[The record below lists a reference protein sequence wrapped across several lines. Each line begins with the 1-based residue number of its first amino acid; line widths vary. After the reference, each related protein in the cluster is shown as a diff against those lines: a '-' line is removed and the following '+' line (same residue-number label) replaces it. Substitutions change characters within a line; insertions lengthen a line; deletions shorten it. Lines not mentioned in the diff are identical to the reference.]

1 MNFENM
7 FIMQG
12 MLFALM
18 LIGLLLKRTGLITD
32 GNRGLLSGLVV
43 NVTLPCS
50 IIKSFEMEFDMEIL
64 RSCLAILLVALA
76 IQVGAYI
83 LSLVLYPGLEPRHK
97 KVLQYATI
105 CSNAGILGNPIAEGI
120 YGALG
125 LLYASIYL
133 IPQRIFMWSYGLS
146 MFTTVSGREV
156 VKKIITHPCII
167 AVALGLVVMC
177 LYTNGIYI
185 PSALDDTIGQIGGC
199 VTALSMM
206 LIGAILSDVALKEM
220 LNRTALVY
228 SFYRLLLIPA
238 LVGLIL
244 WMLPLDIL
252 SIKVSILLTAM
263 PVASTSAML
272 AEKYGRDYKFASEL
286 IMTST
291 ILSLFTIPV
300 VATALEWI
308 F

>member
-133 IPQRIFMWSYGLS
+133 IPQRIFMWSLGLTY
-146 MFTTVSGREV
+146 FTECPD
-156 VKKIITHPCII
+156 KKTLAKRVATHPCII
-167 AVALGLVVMC
+167 AAV
-177 LYTNGIYI
+177 
-185 PSALDDTIGQIGGC
+185 
-199 VTALSMM
+199 
-206 LIGAILSDVALKEM
+206 
-220 LNRTALVY
+220 
-228 SFYRLLLIPA
+228 
-238 LVGLIL
+238 VGLIL
-244 WMLPLDIL
+244 MISQRKLPPVVNDTVLSLANANTAVSMLFIGSVLAGVPFKSLWNKLTVYYGVIRLFFIPFLVWAGCSLFHLDPTVL
-252 SIKVSILLTAM
+252 AVSVVLAGM
-263 PVASTSAML
+263 PAASTTAILADRYDCDAVFSA
-272 AEKYGRDYKFASEL
+272 KCVV
-286 IMTST
+286 ST
-291 ILSLFTIPV
+291 TLLSMITVPLWCLF
-300 VATALEWI
+300 LG
-308 F
+308 

>member
-1 MNFENM
+1 MEMIELQIQIFLLAVVGYVLGKKQILNM
-7 FIMQG
+7 ETKDH
-12 MLFALM
+12 LVDVVLM
-18 LIGLLLKRTGLITD
+18 
-32 GNRGLLSGLVV
+32 VM
-43 NVTLPCS
+43 LPCS
-50 IIKSFEMEFDMEIL
+50 IVKSFEMELSPEIL
-64 RSCLAILLVALA
+64 TTTLNILLISCG
-76 IQVGAYI
+76 IQGFYWVWNHIFYKNVDEEQRI
-83 LSLVLYPGLEPRHK
+83 CLK
-97 KVLQYATI
+97 YATMV
-105 CSNAGILGNPIAEGI
+105 SNAGFIGMPVAAAVYGN
-120 YGALG
+120 LG
-125 LLYASIYL
+125 LLYASVFL

-263 PVASTSAML
+263 PAASTSTML

>member
-133 IPQRIFMWSYGLS
+133 IPQRIFMWS
-146 MFTTVSGREV
+146 
-156 VKKIITHPCII
+156 
-167 AVALGLVVMC
+167 LGLTYFTEC
-177 LYTNGIYI
+177 PDKKTLAKGLPHT
-185 PSALDDTIGQIGGC
+185 
-199 VTALSMM
+199 
-206 LIGAILSDVALKEM
+206 
-220 LNRTALVY
+220 
-228 SFYRLLLIPA
+228 PA
-238 LVGLIL
+238 
-244 WMLPLDIL
+244 
-252 SIKVSILLTAM
+252 
-263 PVASTSAML
+263 
-272 AEKYGRDYKFASEL
+272 
-286 IMTST
+286 
-291 ILSLFTIPV
+291 SLRR
-300 VATALEWI
+300 WWD
-308 F
+308 

>member
-1 MNFENM
+1 MDM
-7 FIMQG
+7 FVQMVNIQ
-12 MLFALM
+12 AA
-18 LIGLLLKRTGLITD
+18 LLLYLLCGILCRRLKIITPSNQQNFIDLLLTVLMPCMVFNSFRSITLDMLRNTLSVMTVSLAVCLLSWVLGKLLYRRAGDRQPVLRYATLINNAGFAGMPLAQEMFGQEGLI
-32 GNRGLLSGLVV
+32 
-43 NVTLPCS
+43 
-50 IIKSFEMEFDMEIL
+50 
-64 RSCLAILLVALA
+64 
-76 IQVGAYI
+76 
-83 LSLVLYPGLEPRHK
+83 
-97 KVLQYATI
+97 
-105 CSNAGILGNPIAEGI
+105 
-120 YGALG
+120 
-125 LLYASIYL
+125 YASVFL

-263 PVASTSAML
+263 PAASTSAML

-291 ILSLFTIPV
+291 ILSLFTIPL